1 MQEVP
6 PLRIL
11 PKEHGK
17 KKNNLNRKQG
27 ENLVNWTSRSGDGP
41 FKLLSGGIVGNHFLH
56 DFSPR
61 DYVLFLTFV
70 SYFVCIFSALF

>member
-6 PLRIL
+6 PLREFYLRDIV
-11 PKEHGK
+11 
-17 KKNNLNRKQG
+17 KKNNFKRKQG

-41 FKLLSGGIVGNHFLH
+41 FILLSEGIVGNHFLH

-61 DYVLFLTFV
+61 DYVSFLTFV